1 MFNRIRWRIAVPYI
15 VLIALAMVLLT
26 TYILQVGRAT
36 YLEDLIGRLSSEAR
50 LLAGRIDDSLSAQ
63 SEGALRE
70 MIGREA
76 NQLGVRVTVIAADGR
91 VVADSARDAET
102 MDNHLYRAEV
112 REAMATGQG
121 AEVRYSQTVGYDT
134 VYVAVPFR
142 QGAALAGVVRVAVPL
157 SELNATMGRL
167 WRDTRVGVVLGV
179 LSALLLAVWIA
190 ESTLRPVRSLT
201 QVVQRMAQG
210 DLRAHLIPPTRDE
223 IGELTRSFNEM
234 AARLSDSL
242 DALDDERAQL
252 AAVLDNMA
260 DGVLIIDNEG
270 FVRLANP
277 AAARILDVPAE
288 EMIARSLAQV
298 VRRHEII
305 AVWENYRQGAGEH
318 VELVEVE
325 RERLF
330 LQVVVTPLGS
340 AGAEV
345 SAEPHAFLVMLQ
357 DLRHIRQ
364 LETVRREF
372 VSNISHELRTPLAS
386 LKALSDTLR
395 DGALED
401 TERAIH
407 FLERIDHEVDAL
419 TQMTQ
424 ELSELTRLESGQ
436 APLRLVPTDLAEVIP
451 PAVERLRPQ
460 AERAGLQLEV
470 TLQEGLPRVLGD
482 RERLRQVVTN
492 LVHNAIKFTPQGG
505 HVRVAAAEEAGE
517 VVVSVADTGIG
528 IPDDVLTRIFE
539 RFYKRD
545 RSRSEEGMGL
555 GLAIAK
561 HVVQGHGGRIWVES
575 TEGRGSVFS
584 FTLLRAHDAYG
595 PPERIPTD

>member
-1 MFNRIRWRIAVPYI
+1 MFSHIRWRIAVPYI
-15 VLIALAMVLLT
+15 VLIALAMFLLP
-26 TYILQVGRAT
+26 TYILRVGRAT
-36 YLEDLIGRLSSEAR
+36 YLDDLIGRLSSEAR
-50 LLAGRIDDSLSAQ
+50 LLADQMDDALSDE
-63 SEGALRE
+63 SEEALRE
-70 MIGREA
+70 TVGRGA
-76 NQLGVRVTVIAADGR
+76 NHLGVRVTVIAPDGR
-91 VVADSARDAET
+91 VLADSARDADT
-102 MDNHLYRAEV
+102 MDNHLYRSEV
-112 REAMATGQG
+112 REALATGQG
-121 AEVRYSQTVGYDT
+121 AEVRYSQTVHDDT
-134 VYVAVPFR
+134 VYVAVPMR
-142 QGAALAGVVRVAVPL
+142 QGEALLGVVRVAVPL
-157 SELNATMGRL
+157 SQLDATMGRL
-167 WRDTRVGVVLGV
+167 WGDTRVGILLGV
-179 LSALLLAVWIA
+179 LLALLLAVWIA
-190 ESTLRPVRSLT
+190 ESTLRPVRNLT
-201 QVVQRMAQG
+201 RVVQRMAQG

-223 IGELTRSFNEM
+223 IGELTTAFNEM
-234 AARLSDSL
+234 ATRLSDSL

-260 DGVLIIDNEG
+260 DGALIIDGEG
-270 FVRLANP
+270 FVRLVNP

-288 EMIARSLAQV
+288 AMVGRSLAQV

-340 AGAEV
+340 PEAE
-345 SAEPHAFLVMLQ
+345 APEEPHAFLMMLQ

-386 LKALSDTLR
+386 LRALTDTLR
-395 DGALED
+395 DGDLD
-401 TERAIH
+401 DPERVGD
-407 FLERIDHEVDAL
+407 FLKRIDLEADTLA
-419 TQMTQ
+419 QITQ

-436 APLRLVPTDLAEVIP
+436 APMRLMPTNLEEVVL
-451 PAVERLRPQ
+451 PAAERLRPQ
-460 AERAGLQLEV
+460 AMRAGLQLEV

-505 HVRVAAAEEAGE
+505 QVRVGAKEEAGE

-528 IPDDVLTRIFE
+528 IPDDVLPRIFE

-561 HVVQGHGGRIWVES
+561 QVVQGHGGRIWVES

-595 PPERIPTD
+595 LPERIPTD